1 MLVAMGVQLPRRGPV
16 AVHESVPIVRVPRA
30 TAPRSIDGH
39 LDTTEWQGAVSAG
52 LFVDNLTGADNHGST
67 LARLLWD
74 DDALYVAFEAEDND
88 PWVRLGAP
96 GSARL
101 RHGES

>member
-1 MLVAMGVQLPRRGPV
+1 
-16 AVHESVPIVRVPRA
+16 
-30 TAPRSIDGH
+30 
-39 LDTTEWQGAVSAG
+39 

-74 DDALYVAFEAEDND
+74 DDALYVAFEAEDDD